1 MADIQERIQT
11 LATRW
16 EEVYEAAQQNTQ
28 LWEQHYPDLS
38 LDEVNDIVGTISRLF
53 GRVRAPAGF
62 SAGYEAAK
70 ASALASMPNIDAQ
83 LNQLVAQKYNH
94 VRNFVTQLNQLLGAS
109 LTLFITGST
118 GEEGRQ
124 LSSLA
129 GDIAEAAER
138 AERATKE
145 LEAKAAA
152 LETRAEEI
160 AIREERL
167 DALDSRAT
175 VLEAVLTELTETR
188 ASALGF
194 RDAVETAATE
204 AGSTIATLTQRNADT
219 EALSHDASTAKT
231 KLEGLVSEAESIRA
245 TIEGLLPG
253 SASVGLAA
261 SFEERANKLVIPR
274 RGWMTVFIVT
284 ILAMVG
290 VAFSVDLSGDDYW
303 HHAFTRLPF
312 LAPLVWLG
320 WFSALQY
327 GNTIRLE
334 EDYRFKTSTAKA
346 FIGYRDHMAHLKDVD
361 LENAGNALALLSA
374 RTVEVL
380 SIEPGRLLGKSHN
393 EATPSG
399 GILGLTSARRS
410 KEAEES

>member
-16 EEVYEAAQQNTQ
+16 EQVYEATQENTQ

-38 LDEVNDIVGTISRLF
+38 PDEVNDIVGTITRLYD
-53 GRVRAPAGF
+53 RVRAPAGF

-70 ASALASMPNIDAQ
+70 ASALSVMPNIDSQ

-94 VRNFVTQLNQLLGAS
+94 ARNFVTQLNQLLAAS

-145 LEAKAAA
+145 LELKAAA
-152 LETRAEEI
+152 LEARADELS
-160 AIREERL
+160 AREERL
-167 DALDSRAT
+167 DALDERAAA
-175 VLEAVLTELTETR
+175 LEGVLTELTETQT
-188 ASALGF
+188 SAVEF
-194 RDAVETAATE
+194 RDAAEAAATE
-204 AGSTIATLTQRNADT
+204 AEGTIAALTQRDTDT
-219 EALSHDASTAKT
+219 ESLSDSASSAKSV
-231 KLEGLVSEAESIRA
+231 LDELVSEAESIRD

-261 SFEERANKLVIPR
+261 SFEERANKLVVPR
-274 RGWMTVFIVT
+274 RGWMTVFIIS

-290 VAFSVDLSGDDYW
+290 VAFTIDLSGDDYLQD
-303 HHAFTRLPF
+303 ALSRLPF
-312 LAPLVWLG
+312 LAPFIWLG

-346 FIGYRDHMAHLKDVD
+346 FVGYRDHMTHLKDVD
-361 LENAGNALALLSA
+361 LENAGNALSLLST

-399 GILGLTSARRS
+399 GILGLASGRNS
-410 KEAEES
+410 KDSEKS